1 MLRKKSDLD
10 SDPRDYQL
18 DIRSQKIDLPDRASI
33 ESDEKTGKKCLGVM
47 FACCSAYAREPI
59 SKDGTRYDARC
70 PRCRRAITFRVGSG
84 GTDQRVFVVE

>member
-1 MLRKKSDLD
+1 MK

-18 DIRSQKIDLPDRASI
+18 DIRSQKIQQPGATKDSGTVETDA
-33 ESDEKTGKKCLGVM
+33 KGKKFLGVM
-47 FACCSAYAREPI
+47 FACCSAYARVPL

>member
-1 MLRKKSDLD
+1 MK

-18 DIRSQKIDLPDRASI
+18 DIQSAKIDVPDRASI
-33 ESDEKTGKKCLGVM
+33 EADAAGAKFLGVM
-47 FACCSAYAREPI
+47 FACCKAYARIPL
-59 SKDGTRYDARC
+59 SKDGTRYEARC